1 MLFHVSCEVRQ
12 SSITYVYVNTHTHAR
27 SEVHVSGA
35 EVGVML
41 RLHTHTR
48 SEVHVSGAEVGVML
62 RLLGEH
68 THTHAVRCM

>member
-1 MLFHVSCEVRQ
+1 M
-12 SSITYVYVNTHTHAR
+12 
-27 SEVHVSGA
+27 HVSGA

-62 RLLGEH
+62 RLRGEY
-68 THTHAVRCM
+68 TQ